1 MIVKVAENG
10 DFIFAFRADEIG
22 LGLQILESVEP
33 KDEEA
38 ERAIQHSIEML
49 MANNHKHQWATLN

>member
-38 ERAIQHSIEML
+38 ERAIQHSIDML
-49 MANNHKHQWATLN
+49 MRHNNQHQWATLN